1 MFKNLFVVMV
11 GGGAGSACRYLFS
24 LIALRW
30 FGNGFPWGTLG
41 VNLIG
46 CLLIGFLYGMVEK
59 SLISSSTRLFLIT
72 GFVGGLTTFSTF
84 ALETVVFQ
92 EGQPFLGM
100 LNLAANNLGGLVLV
114 IGGIW
119 LGRLV

>member
-1 MFKNLFVVMV
+1 MLNLFVVMV

-30 FGNGFPWGTLG
+30 FGNDFSWGTLG

-46 CLLIGFLYGMVEK
+46 CLLIGFLYGLVEK
-59 SLISSSTRLFLIT
+59 NLLSSSTRLFLTT

-84 ALETVVFQ
+84 AWETSGFFR
-92 EGQPFLGM
+92 EGQFFLGL
-100 LNLAANNLGGLVLV
+100 LNLAANNLGGLALV
-114 IGGIW
+114 ISGIW
-119 LGRLV
+119 LGRLI